1 MRKVHAIITTGVN
14 NVRPLLNLC
23 SVDVMPSG
31 WTESHDE
38 HLLIVVDKFGL
49 DDILSKVKMLP
60 KLYDS
65 VNIFLPSQFMI
76 LEYDAGHRKYNFI
89 YAKPFFLPKIYFFR
103 QCFFTAKNI
112 FFSANNLHNYFYIPF
127 RLNLSD

>member
-76 LEYDAGHRKYNFI
+76 LEYGAIEGHRNIHRRPKYI
-89 YAKPFFLPKIYFFR
+89 EG
-103 QCFFTAKNI
+103 
-112 FFSANNLHNYFYIPF
+112 H
-127 RLNLSD
+127 